1 MKDAIVLWFTGLS
14 GAGKTTIARGL
25 KEALISGGR
34 SVLMLDGDEMR
45 RTLHAHLGF
54 TPEDIK
60 KNNELIA
67 GICVANRSKY
77 DVICVPLI
85 SPFTESRANAR
96 RMIGPKFTEVYI
108 KSTLDAVIERDA
120 KGLYKRALKGEI
132 DNFIGI
138 SRSVPYEE
146 PTCADIVIDTGAL
159 DAAACTRTL
168 HEFVTAMEA
177 KIRG

>member
-1 MKDAIVLWFTGLS
+1 MTKAVIWFTGLS
-14 GAGKTTIARGL
+14 GSGKTTIALAL
-25 KEALISGGR
+25 KQRLDAQGKKVLI
-34 SVLMLDGDEMR
+34 LDGDDVRAKINR
-45 RTLHAHLGF
+45 RLGF
-54 TPEDIK
+54 SREDIK